1 MSYCVFLLQLYCHT
15 PFTDALADYEVI
27 IHGAVFFPRVAVLR
41 NCSGSEE
48 SLTECPHSNED
59 KLHCHIAK
67 VYCSG
72 IDAVN
77 GALAAILPSRS

>member
-1 MSYCVFLLQLYCHT
+1 MSVTLPLL
-15 PFTDALADYEVI
+15 TDALADYEVI

-48 SLTECPHSNED
+48 SLTECPLSNED
-59 KLHCHIAK
+59 KLHCSHHYHIAK

-77 GALAAILPSRS
+77 GELAAILPSRS